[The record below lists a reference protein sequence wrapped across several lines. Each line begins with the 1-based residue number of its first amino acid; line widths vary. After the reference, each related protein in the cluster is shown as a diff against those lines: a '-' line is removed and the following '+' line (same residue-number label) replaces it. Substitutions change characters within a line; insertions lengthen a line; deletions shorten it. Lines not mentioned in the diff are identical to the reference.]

1 MLSEF
6 FLFKQKTAYEM
17 RISDWSSDVCSSDYA
32 LRDDADCIA
41 NIQPHPTARPW
52 NEKKSIVYPFT
63 FPAQDFKLRVG
74 DKPLRSGTLEPAGE
88 ILEIDED
95 ERFIALKLGPSRS
108 RLEAGCSLIPE
119 GPVGD
124 AVLRA
129 AVHRYAQDVAANG
142 RSEEHT

>member
-1 MLSEF
+1 M
-6 FLFKQKTAYEM
+6 
-17 RISDWSSDVCSSDYA
+17 
-32 LRDDADCIA
+32 
-41 NIQPHPTARPW
+41 
-52 NEKKSIVYPFT
+52 
-63 FPAQDFKLRVG
+63 
-74 DKPLRSGTLEPAGE
+74 
-88 ILEIDED
+88 LEIDED

-142 RSEEHT
+142 RKYSAITAILRRDRPQLTGRYPGQPILPDAIDATQGAIDYLRALADSELLVPGPPGVGKTPTTPLDTGK